1 MKKFPFLLLLVAIAF
16 AQKETQ
22 SVFIT
27 SNNKSG
33 NNIRKQLTKDSQ
45 KGKSC
50 LIPTSDP
57 SKADLRMDVNQ
68 GNPGSGLTVLP
79 AVSVSVTDKAGVVVF
94 SGDTELAWERVYR
107 SMQKKL
113 CSH

>member
-1 MKKFPFLLLLVAIAF
+1 
-16 AQKETQ
+16 
-22 SVFIT
+22 
-27 SNNKSG
+27 
-33 NNIRKQLTKDSQ
+33 
-45 KGKSC
+45 
-50 LIPTSDP
+50 
-57 SKADLRMDVNQ
+57 MDVNQ

-79 AVSVSVTDKAGVVVF
+79 AVSVSVTDKAGVVLF